1 MTDATFKAST
11 IPEFCEQHR
20 LSRALFYELL
30 KAGRAPP
37 SRALFYE
44 LLKAGRAPR
53 VTSISAQRRVI
64 FEEDAAA
71 WRRAMAEHAGPSAA

>member
-30 KAGRAPP
+30 KT
-37 SRALFYE
+37 
-44 LLKAGRAPR
+44 GRAPR